1 MTKPILVA
9 VHGMGSH
16 TKTSFKNEVESTL
29 NEAAKHY
36 SFFNDDAGDKP
47 PFSKK
52 VTVEVIEYNSH
63 FETVRERL
71 QAGGSDL
78 PDMLKG
84 LNNKDSIY
92 GILKNLDVDFK
103 KDSFFNTHWLDV
115 ILYKFSI
122 YGEMIRVKVAEDL
135 VNKLIKYKKSSN
147 PRDVHLLSHSLGTA
161 VLHDTLHEMF
171 TDGVISTGKVSI
183 DDYQFD
189 SLYTVSNVSR
199 LIHASKHCYE
209 SLVKPEKGVCK
220 KMINVAHR
228 LDPISWPKR
237 FDPKQDEPEWV
248 SDLAYQ
254 YQLFRDIKT
263 EAMTEANTHAITSY
277 LANPKVYRDLFST
290 LFPLDFFPTPA
301 EIVLADKAFSDT
313 TLSGA
318 SKELGK
324 VLKDT
329 RLNEVTSVERL
340 SKEFESFKKFW
351 NDFNESA

>member
-1 MTKPILVA
+1 MTKPVLVA

-16 TKTSFKNEVESTL
+16 TKTSFKQEIVSTL
-29 NEAAKHY
+29 DAASKHY
-36 SFFNDDAGDKP
+36 SFFKNKP
-47 PFSKK
+47 ISKK
-52 VTVEVIEYNSH
+52 VTVEIIEYNSY
-63 FETVRERL
+63 FEAVRERL
-71 QAGGSDL
+71 QQGQGDL
-78 PDMLKG
+78 SVRLKG
-84 LNNKDSIY
+84 LKNKDDIY
-92 GILKNLDVDFK
+92 KILKKININFE

-135 VNKLIKYKKSSN
+135 VDKLQKYKKSDN

-171 TDGVISTGKVSI
+171 TDGVSRKGKVSI

-189 SLYTVSNVSR
+189 SLYTISNVSR

-209 SLVKPEKGVCK
+209 SLVKPENGVCK
-220 KMINVAHR
+220 QMINAAHR

-237 FDPKQDEPEWV
+237 FDPQQDEQNWV
-248 SDLAYQ
+248 SDSTYQ

-277 LANPKVYRDLFST
+277 LANPKVYRDIFNT
-290 LFPLDFFPTPA
+290 LFPFDFDPTA
-301 EIVLADKAFSDT
+301 EEKAQADKSFIES
-313 TLSGA
+313 TLQGVS
-318 SKELGK
+318 SELAK

-329 RLNEVTSVERL
+329 RINEVTSVERL
-340 SKEFESFKKFW
+340 SSEFDSYKKFW
-351 NDFNESA
+351 NNFTAST

>member
-9 VHGMGSH
+9 VHGMGTHS
-16 TKTSFKNEVESTL
+16 KASFKKEIVSTL
-29 NEAAKHY
+29 DEASKHY
-36 SFFNDDAGDKP
+36 SFFKNNAGGSL

-63 FETVRERL
+63 FEAVRKRL
-71 QAGGSDL
+71 QAGGGDL
-78 PDMLKG
+78 SDMLKG

-92 GILKNLDVDFK
+92 KILKKLDVDFK
-103 KDSFFNTHWLDV
+103 QDSFFNTHWLDV

-135 VNKLIKYKKSSN
+135 VDKLQKYKQSSN

-171 TDGVISTGKVSI
+171 TDGVSSKGKVSI

-189 SLYTVSNVSR
+189 SLYTISNVSR
-199 LIHASKHCYE
+199 LIHASRHCYE
-209 SLVKPEKGVCK
+209 SLVKPENGVCK
-220 KMINVAHR
+220 QMINIAHR

-237 FDPKQDEPEWV
+237 FDPKHDEPDWV
-248 SDLAYQ
+248 SDLIYQ
-254 YQLFRDIKT
+254 LQLFRDIKT

-290 LFPLDFFPTPA
+290 IFPLDFVPTPE
-301 EIVLADKAFSDT
+301 EIAIADEKYIET
-313 TLSGA
+313 TLRGA
-318 SKELGK
+318 SKELSK

-329 RLNEVTSVERL
+329 RINEVTSVERL
-340 SKEFESFKKFW
+340 SKEYESFKQFW
-351 NDFNESA
+351 DNFTE